1 MNKQLLKSIIFICAY
16 TSIGIGINY
25 NGEYNYSKKTLD
37 EYRKYKKNNDMSN
50 ISYEITQLKDENE
63 AISYGIKKYNNEHL
77 CTLFWPLEMYSTIYS
92 SIVLLLN
99 KEK

>member
-37 EYRKYKKNNDMSN
+37 EYRIDSC
-50 ISYEITQLKDENE
+50 S
-63 AISYGIKKYNNEHL
+63 
-77 CTLFWPLEMYSTIYS
+77 
-92 SIVLLLN
+92 LLN
-99 KEK
+99 CVTS